1 MHAGMR
7 GPTGP
12 EAQARGPGAATVDAG
27 EPSQEARAGQRG
39 GASRARQGKTLF
51 YCLLAF
57 FLVNQ
62 VANQV
67 EFMSCD
73 ESN

>member
-1 MHAGMR
+1 VHAGMR

-39 GASRARQGKTLF
+39 GASRAGQGKARLF
-51 YCLLAF
+51 F
-57 FLVNQ
+57 IDF
-62 VANQV
+62 
-67 EFMSCD
+67 
-73 ESN
+73 